1 MIDSKLLNILACPAC
16 KGDVEYDAKAQ
27 SIRCLE
33 CALVYPVVDG
43 IPVMLI
49 DKAQKPEKEEGKK
62 EKDVE

>member
-33 CALVYPVVDG
+33 CSLVYPVVDG
-43 IPVMLI
+43 IPVMLV
-49 DKAQKPEKEEGKK
+49 DKAQKPEKNSDEKKK
-62 EKDVE
+62 EEE